1 MKKLLATAAVAA
13 FALAAT
19 IAAIAPSNA
28 ESLPEK
34 MLGSWCEKTTESSTA
49 DADQIQLYE
58 RNDDEYFER
67 NGGFGCRRP
76 ERLFLSRKKLIRE
89 EIVCKIL
96 RTKRR
101 GTTYLLTLN
110 CEDTFETKLKGTSET
125 TIEHEK
131 LTLSPDGLKREW

>member
-13 FALAAT
+13 ALATPGMAQ
-19 IAAIAPSNA
+19 ASSVNG
-28 ESLPEK
+28 SLPEK
-34 MLGSWCEKTTESSTA
+34 MLGYWCEKSTQSSTA

-58 RNDDEYFER
+58 RPDDEYFER
-67 NGGFGCRRP
+67 NGGVGCGRP

-96 RTKRR
+96 RTSRR

-110 CEDTFETKLKGTSET
+110 CEDTFETKAWGV
-125 TIEHEK
+125 I
-131 LTLSPDGLKREW
+131 